1 MRDVQNWMLM
11 GKFKLN
17 PDKTEFIIW
26 TRQRLE
32 KVKTSHLIVGKSRIN
47 SLPQVRNLESWFYS
61 NLDML
66 SHVNSICSSSF
77 YYIYNIR
84 RIRKYLSHQTAIS
97 LVRAFITSKL
107 DYCSSLLYGLPTI
120 HINKL
125 QRVQNAAVKLATNT
139 PCIYHVTPV
148 LKDLQWFAVEHK
160 IEFKIVSLTFKCLWG
175 LAPQYL
181 VDLIAVAAQSRNNL
195 SSRNATLLVPTNSR
209 CLPTLADWALQL
221 AAPKLWNSFP
231 AEIRNI
237 QSFRPFKRALK
248 TYSFKIAF

>member
-1 MRDVQNWMLM
+1 M
-11 GKFKLN
+11 GKLKLH

-32 KVKTSHLIVGKSRIN
+32 KVKTSHLIVSESRIN
-47 SLPQVRNLESWFYS
+47 SLPQIRNFGSWSDS

-84 RIRKYLSHQTAIS
+84 KIRKYLSHQTAIS

-125 QRVQNAAVKLATNT
+125 QRVQNAAAKLVTTCNT
-139 PCIYHVTPV
+139 PLICQVTLV
-148 LKDLQWFAVEHK
+148 LKGVHWLPEKCRMKYK
-160 IEFKIVSLTFKCLWG
+160 IMLLTFKCLYG

-181 VDLIAVAAQSRNNL
+181 DDLIAVAA
-195 SSRNATLLVPTNSR
+195 
-209 CLPTLADWALQL
+209 
-221 AAPKLWNSFP
+221 
-231 AEIRNI
+231 
-237 QSFRPFKRALK
+237 
-248 TYSFKIAF
+248 

>member
-1 MRDVQNWMLM
+1 M
-11 GKFKLN
+11 GKFKRN

-32 KVKTSHLIVGKSRIN
+32 KVKTSHLIVGEFRVN
-47 SLPQVRNLESWFYS
+47 SLPQVRNVGSWFDS

-84 RIRKYLSHQTAIS
+84 RIRKYLSHQTAVS

-107 DYCSSLLYGLPTI
+107 DYCCSLLYGLPTI

-125 QRVQNAAVKLATNT
+125 QRVQNAAAKIVTNT

-148 LKDLQWFAVEHK
+148 LKDLQWLAVEYK
-160 IEFKIVSLTFKCLWG
+160 IEFKIRLLTFKCLWG
-175 LAPQYL
+175 P
-181 VDLIAVAAQSRNNL
+181 R
-195 SSRNATLLVPTNSR
+195 T
-209 CLPTLADWALQL
+209 
-221 AAPKLWNSFP
+221 
-231 AEIRNI
+231 
-237 QSFRPFKRALK
+237 
-248 TYSFKIAF
+248 